1 MYITKKR
8 IHISIASS
16 QWWLQWGL
24 QLQCCPFCVSSPQVN
39 FITRKTWQNYGSR
52 FKMNPNLMIKLQI
65 WLRMMWCYYIA
76 AYGECGVK
84 DLVIG
89 TVRSGRQ
96 IQGKPEWNVQ
106 IVNKCNC
113 SQSNILLRCQGFQT
127 VEPVD
132 PAIFSKHGDE
142 CSVNKGFPIASQNE
156 VTFSYAWDPP
166 FFLFPLSTRSLCWS
180 HIIVVLNQPQF

>member
-1 MYITKKR
+1 
-8 IHISIASS
+8 
-16 QWWLQWGL
+16 
-24 QLQCCPFCVSSPQVN
+24 
-39 FITRKTWQNYGSR
+39 
-52 FKMNPNLMIKLQI
+52 
-65 WLRMMWCYYIA
+65 MMWCYYIA

-113 SQSNILLRCQGFQT
+113 SQSNIFLSCQGFQT

-132 PAIFSKHGDE
+132 PAIFSKHGDQ

-166 FFLFPLSTRSLCWS
+166 FFLFPLSTRSLS
-180 HIIVVLNQPQF
+180 THELPSFLPIKDRNLSLKSIKGHLTVKFDPS